1 MNKKKWFSLAPSVFI
16 WRKKEQCL
24 FYDSDTFRSKLLC
37 VENSAI
43 DGFIS
48 ELQNI
53 DNLYCIDITEKSD
66 EKIISLLKEIIHLKM
81 GRVVGEDEMH
91 GKRPVQLPPLLN
103 VQSDVERLQIEGITH
118 LTIGENVLEYI
129 HEVRIILSEN
139 IEPQTI
145 QSILFFIESLR
156 KSNLYSI
163 KISGYTPDFNP
174 LTVFWQSLHSMPA
187 LKTIELDFN
196 DDILI
201 DVLLG
206 IKELAIENYKLQ
218 IQIGSD
224 FNENYFDKVDNFLQS
239 ERITHAYEFA
249 ISSEDEFEKIR
260 KKIKDFN
267 PESMRIKPIFTG
279 HNHTFFEN
287 SVYVDENDILN
298 AEMTKK
304 NIFAHQALNTND
316 FGKLTITS
324 DGMVYANPRFPHLGT
339 AEDDIRLLVY
349 REISVGASWRRIR
362 DMAPCSDCIYQWLC
376 SSPSDYELE
385 LNKPNLC
392 HVKQ

>member
-1 MNKKKWFSLAPSVFI
+1 MNKKKWFSLAPSVFV
-16 WRKKEQCL
+16 WREKDKCL
-24 FYDSDTFRSKLLC
+24 FYDSDTFRSKMFYAD
-37 VENSAI
+37 NSAV

-48 ELQNI
+48 EMQNI
-53 DNLYCIDITEKSD
+53 DNLYCIDITEKPD
-66 EKIISLLKEIIHLKM
+66 EQINSLVKELIYLKM
-81 GRVVGEDEMH
+81 GRVVGEDETH
-91 GKRPVQLPPLLN
+91 GRRPVQLPPLLN
-103 VQSDVERLQIEGITH
+103 VQSDVERLRIEGITH
-118 LTIGENVLEYI
+118 LTIGENVIEYI

-139 IEPQTI
+139 MKSQTI

-156 KSNLYSI
+156 KSNLYAI
-163 KISGYTPDFNP
+163 KISGYTPDFNR
-174 LTVFWQSLHSMPA
+174 LTDFWLSLNSMPA

-196 DDILI
+196 DNLC
-201 DVLLG
+201 DVLHR
-206 IKELAIENYKLQ
+206 IKRLSIENYKLL
-218 IQIGSD
+218 IHIKPD
-224 FNENYFDKVDNFLQS
+224 FNKGLFEKTDSYLQS
-239 ERITHAYEFA
+239 EKIIHAYEFA
-249 ISSEDEFEKIR
+249 ISSEEEFETIQEKL
-260 KKIKDFN
+260 KGFN
-267 PESMRIKPIFTG
+267 HEFMDIKPVFTG
-279 HNHTFFEN
+279 DNHAFFQKN
-287 SVYVDENDILN
+287 VYIDENDIRN

-324 DGMVYANPRFPHLGT
+324 DGTVYANPHFPPLGT
-339 AEDDIRLLVY
+339 VEDDIRLLVY